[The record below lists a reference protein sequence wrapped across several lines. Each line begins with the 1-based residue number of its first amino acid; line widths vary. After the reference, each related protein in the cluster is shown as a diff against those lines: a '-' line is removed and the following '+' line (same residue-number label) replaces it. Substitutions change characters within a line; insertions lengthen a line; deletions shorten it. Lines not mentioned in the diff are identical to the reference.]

1 MGTAEAYSIL
11 EAPLPLSLVVETERR
26 PVTEGE
32 IKTLA
37 LKASRNDPV
46 AFTSLYRLYF
56 SQVFTF
62 INFRVSCRED
72 AEDLANTVFEKA
84 LGAIDR
90 YRPKP
95 AQFSTWLYTIAKN
108 CIIDHYRKRRLPV
121 DAEADATVV
130 PTFDLS
136 SDPET
141 HMLMEE
147 RKRTLREA
155 LEGLTSD
162 QREVVEC
169 RFFFELSIQET
180 ALLMSKTEGAV
191 KALQFRA
198 LENLQHLLTEDLLD

>member
-1 MGTAEAYSIL
+1 MSMSVPT
-11 EAPLPLSLVVETERR
+11 LSLDAPSRDISEED
-26 PVTEGE
+26 
-32 IKTLA
+32 IKTIA
-37 LKASRNDPV
+37 VRASDNDPT
-46 AFTSLYRLYF
+46 AFTYLYRLYF

-62 INFRVSCRED
+62 INFRVSSRED
-72 AEDLANTVFEKA
+72 AEDLTNAVFEKA

-121 DAEADATVV
+121 DDEAEAGVI
-130 PTFDLS
+130 PSL
-136 SDPET
+136 DPSVDPVAR
-141 HMLMEE
+141 LLLEE

-155 LEGLTSD
+155 LLELTAD

-180 ALLMSKTEGAV
+180 ALAMDKTEGAI

-198 LENLQHLLTEDLLD
+198 LENLHRLLTEDLLTT